1 MSSCAA
7 RYHRRSPLHTMRRLS
22 ITALIGAL
30 LLLTAGCGDQAELT
44 ERAFVM
50 GMAFDRGED
59 GKLLLTLQIY
69 KPSQSVAAKGKT
81 GRPYIN
87 VRTSGSTVMEAIRDL
102 TVHVGRKAQFS
113 HLRSV
118 LISEKL
124 AREGMMSELLDI
136 FYRDNEPRL
145 TCSVIITRGKA
156 GPYLDVAPLI
166 ENTVSQQYYLNERVA
181 AKYSGKSVHASLL
194 KLAIQLRS
202 ASATAMVPYLT
213 QRSEGGA
220 TKPSMAGIAIIRDG
234 RMTDKLTGTETE
246 GLLMLDDVYHGGVVE
261 IPCGSQGEGEPS
273 KGTESIEILQFH
285 TAKSI
290 RIKGESLNVTYRMH
304 ADAAAL
310 GLACSHIITSM
321 HEKDLSKKVADQIKA
336 HATTALRHLQRSQSD
351 TLGIGNAIYQRHPGL
366 WRTWRKD
373 WPERFAKINV
383 AFEVDVLFASH
394 GTSGGKPFLNHP
406 DNEE

>member
-1 MSSCAA
+1 MNTRLGRFNS
-7 RYHRRSPLHTMRRLS
+7 RSPFHTLRRLL
-22 ITALIGAL
+22 TFALIGAL
-30 LLLTAGCGDQAELT
+30 PLLAAGCGDQAELT

-87 VRTSGSTVMEAIRDL
+87 VKTSGSTVMEAIRDL
-102 TVHVGRKAQFS
+102 TVHIGRKAQFS
-113 HLRSV
+113 HLRSI

-156 GPYLDVAPLI
+156 GPYLEVAPLI

-202 ASATAMVPYLT
+202 ASASAMVPYLT
-213 QRSEGGA
+213 QSSESGT

-246 GLLMLDDVYHGGVVE
+246 GLLMLNDVYHGGVVE
-261 IPCGSQGEGEPS
+261 IPCGSAGGDEQG
-273 KGTESIEILQFH
+273 KGTESVELLQFH
-285 TAKSI
+285 TAKKI
-290 RIKGESLNVTYRMH
+290 NIKGDTADVAYRMH

-310 GLACSHIITSM
+310 GLACSHITTST
-321 HEKDLSKKVADQIKA
+321 HEKELSECVAERIKA
-336 HATTALRHLQRSQSD
+336 HAESAFRHLQRSQAD
-351 TLGIGNAIYQRHPGL
+351 ALGIGNAIYQRHPAL
-366 WRTWRKD
+366 WRAWEKD
-373 WPERFAKINV
+373 WPERFAKLNV
-383 AFEVDVLFASH
+383 TFEVDVLFASH
-394 GTSGGKPFLNHP
+394 GTSGGKPFLDHP
-406 DNEE
+406 DN